1 MTSGRGC
8 GALCGVGWL
17 TLQAQ
22 EKCQKCGNIGL
33 SYKLMQLR
41 SADEGSTI
49 FYKVILLGIA
59 SGLKADGQC
68 ITCGDQTSLNN

>member
-1 MTSGRGC
+1 MQRV
-8 GALCGVGWL
+8 ADR
-17 TLQAQ
+17 QAQ

-41 SADEGSTI
+41 SADEGSTV
-49 FYKVILLGIA
+49 FYKV
-59 SGLKADGQC
+59 SSWPPVRSDEADGQC

>member
-1 MTSGRGC
+1 MLTS
-8 GALCGVGWL
+8 
-17 TLQAQ
+17 QAQ

-49 FYKVILLGIA
+49 FYKVGYVHFRLTL
-59 SGLKADGQC
+59 
-68 ITCGDQTSLNN
+68 